1 MVEQTL
7 NARYVKS
14 LGEMPAIKP
23 DSKAM
28 AGSYGYEY
36 LSLPALLNTI
46 RPILAANG
54 LAVRQELHA
63 APESPQLLTVT
74 TIVFD
79 DASELVVGEYPVQ
92 VLQNPQATGSAITY
106 ARRYSLTAAMGLM
119 PGNDDDGQAAAKVAP
134 ANKPVETNPGCISRQ
149 QGNQLWAAAKNSMT
163 QAELMEFL
171 SAELGREI
179 RQLREVKVEEFD
191 PVMAALK
198 DVAAVEAGDTG
209 AA

>member
-1 MVEQTL
+1 MNEQTL
-7 NARYVKS
+7 NARYAKA

-63 APESPQLLTVT
+63 APESPQLLAVT

-79 DASELVVGEYPVQ
+79 DTAELVVGEYPVQ

-106 ARRYSLTAAMGLM
+106 ARRYSLTAAMGMM
-119 PGNDDDGQAAAKVAP
+119 PGNDDDGQAAAQIAP
-134 ANKPVETNPGCISRQ
+134 ANKPVEANPGCITRP
-149 QGNQLWAAAKNSMT
+149 QGNQLWAAAKDLMS

-171 SAELGREI
+171 SAELGRKVS
-179 RQLREVKVEEFD
+179 QLREVKVEEFE

-198 DVAAVEAGDTG
+198 DVAAAENGDAG

>member
-1 MVEQTL
+1 MSEQTL
-7 NARYVKS
+7 NARYVKA

-23 DSKAM
+23 DSKAL

-63 APESPQLLTVT
+63 APESPQLLMVT

-79 DASELVVGEYPVQ
+79 DQSELTVGEYPVQ

-119 PGNDDDGQAAAKVAP
+119 PGNDDDGQAAAQVAP
-134 ANKPVETNPGCISRQ
+134 ANKPVETNPGCINRN
-149 QGNQLWAAAKNSMT
+149 QGNQLWAAAKAVMS

-179 RQLREVKVEEFD
+179 SQLREVKSEEFE

-198 DVAAVEAGDTG
+198 DVAAMEAGDTG

>member
-1 MVEQTL
+1 MSEQTL
-7 NARYVKS
+7 TARYAKA

-28 AGSYGYEY
+28 TGKYGYEY

-63 APESPQLLTVT
+63 APEAPQLLTVT
-74 TIVFD
+74 TVVFD
-79 DASELVVGEYPVQ
+79 AASELVVGEYPVP

-106 ARRYSLTAAMGLM
+106 ARRYSLTAAMGM
-119 PGNDDDGQAAAKVAP
+119 MHGNDDDGQAAAQVAAP
-134 ANKPVETNPGCISRQ
+134 NKPVEANPGFISRQ
-149 QGNQLWAAAKNSMT
+149 QGNQLWAAAKGLMS

-171 SAELGREI
+171 TSELGREI
-179 RQLREVKVEEFD
+179 AQLREVKAEEFE

-198 DVAAVEAGDTG
+198 DMAAVEAGDMG

>member
-1 MVEQTL
+1 MSEQTL
-7 NARYVKS
+7 NARYVKA

-46 RPILAANG
+46 RPILAANS

-63 APESPQLLTVT
+63 APETPQLLTVT

-79 DASELVVGEYPVQ
+79 NTAEIVVGEYPVQ

-106 ARRYSLTAAMGLM
+106 ARRYSLTAAMGMM
-119 PGNDDDGQAAAKVAP
+119 PGNDDDGQAAAAIAP
-134 ANKPVETNPGCISRQ
+134 ANKPVESNPGCITRS
-149 QGNQLWAAAKNSMT
+149 QGNQLWTAAKNVMN

-171 SAELGREI
+171 TAELGREI
-179 RQLREVKVEEFD
+179 KQLREVKVEEFE
-191 PVMAALK
+191 PVVAALK

>member
-1 MVEQTL
+1 MSEQTL
-7 NARYVKS
+7 FARYAKA

-46 RPILAANG
+46 RPILASNG

-63 APESPQLLTVT
+63 APEAPQLLTVT

-79 DASELVVGEYPVQ
+79 NTSELVVGEYPVQ

-119 PGNDDDGQAAAKVAP
+119 PGNDDDGQAAAQVAAP
-134 ANKPVETNPGCISRQ
+134 NKPVEANPGCINRQ
-149 QGNQLWAAAKNSMT
+149 KGNQLWAAAKAVMS

-171 SAELGREI
+171 SSELGRDVKA
-179 RQLREVKVEEFD
+179 LREVKVEEFE
-191 PVMAALK
+191 PVIAALK
-198 DVAAVEAGDTG
+198 DMAAVKTGDMG